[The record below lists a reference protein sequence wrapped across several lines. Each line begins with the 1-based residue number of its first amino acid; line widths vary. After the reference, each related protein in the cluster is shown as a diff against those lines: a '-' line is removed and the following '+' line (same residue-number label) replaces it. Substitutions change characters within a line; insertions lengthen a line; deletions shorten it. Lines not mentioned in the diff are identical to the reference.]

1 MKKKLLLTGFV
12 VSLLFPFT
20 AFAEER
26 VLKEEE
32 TEGGSIRQPVSR
44 KNAYYLTNPKN
55 PDQKILLIGSNHRTP
70 LTFLGPSL
78 SKAAKQMDVF
88 ITELTNNERSWDI
101 STTFNIISSR
111 LFKQYDNMSLE
122 NEGFLSKDSYFKML
136 DTEQDWT
143 DNLDIATKQYL
154 HELVS
159 QSPLKIYG
167 LSKIHPRL
175 LNLVLQET
183 FKKLSERTG
192 MDSQLDAYY
201 MRSNKPVLGLET
213 QKEREQLSVGYDL
226 SPFTFTLIGEKS
238 LVDLIHI
245 AKKVQANK
253 APTRKELLAVPS
265 ISNYVNGRSEE
276 KVTKLAEEGSP
287 EYIRYGKNRNELW
300 APRIIKYLTQY
311 SDKSF
316 TIMVGSFHLYGP
328 FGILELLK
336 EQKFEIER
344 F

>member
-1 MKKKLLLTGFV
+1 MKKKILLASFIA
-12 VSLLFPFT
+12 SLLFSYS
-20 AFAEER
+20 AFADN

-32 TEGGSIRQPVSR
+32 AEEGTIRQPVAR
-44 KNAYYLTNPKN
+44 KTAYYLTNPQN
-55 PDQKILLIGSNHRTP
+55 PGQKILLIGSNHRTP
-70 LTFLGPSL
+70 LTFLDPSL

-111 LFKQYDNMSLE
+111 LFKQYDNTSLE
-122 NEGFLSKDSYFKML
+122 SNGFLSKDSYFKIL
-136 DTEQDWT
+136 DTEQEWT

-159 QSPLKIYG
+159 QSPLKTYG
-167 LSKIHPRL
+167 LSRIHPRL

-226 SPFTFTLIGEKS
+226 SPFTFSLIGKKS

-245 AKKVQANK
+245 AKKVQSNK
-253 APTRKELLAVPS
+253 APTRKDLLAMTS
-265 ISNYVNGRSEE
+265 ISSYVNGRSEE
-276 KVTKLAEEGSP
+276 RVKKLVEEDYP
-287 EYIRYGKNRNELW
+287 EYIRYVKNRNELW
-300 APRIIKYLTQY
+300 APRIINYLTQY
-311 SDKSF
+311 PDKSF
-316 TIMVGSFHLYGP
+316 AIMVGSFHLYGP

-336 EQKFEIER
+336 EQEFEIES

>member
-1 MKKKLLLTGFV
+1 MRKKILLTSFV
-12 VSLLFPFT
+12 ASLLFPFT
-20 AFAEER
+20 TFAEEK

-32 TEGGSIRQPVSR
+32 TEGESIRQPVSR

-55 PDQKILLIGSNHRTP
+55 PGQKILLVGSNHRTP
-70 LTFLGPSL
+70 LTFLDPSL

-122 NEGFLSKDSYFKML
+122 NEGFLSKDSYLKMH

-167 LSKIHPRL
+167 LSRIHPRL
-175 LNLVLQET
+175 LNLVLQQT

-201 MRSNKPVLGLET
+201 VRSNKPVLGLET
-213 QKEREQLSVGYDL
+213 QKERQQLSVGYDL
-226 SPFTFTLIGEKS
+226 SSFTFTLISKKS
-238 LVDLIHI
+238 LVDLIDMT
-245 AKKVQANK
+245 KKVQSNK
-253 APTRKELLAVPS
+253 APTRKDLLAVVS
-265 ISNYVNGRSEE
+265 VSDYLNDKTEE
-276 KVTKLAEEGSP
+276 TVKKLVEEDSP

-300 APRIIKYLTQY
+300 APRIINYLTQY

-336 EQKFEIER
+336 EQEFEIES